1 MKVVARVLGL
11 SAIAGA
17 GAAVGVITSHRR
29 NRSLDPRIANA
40 PHK

>member
-1 MKVVARVLGL
+1 MKVVTRVLGL

-17 GAAVGVITSHRR
+17 GAVVGVITSHQH

-40 PHK
+40 HHK